1 MQGISLGGG
10 FTPFAKKNQIKVLRA
25 TSEGASVKHQIEIP
39 VHYDDILKGHAV
51 VGNFYL
57 RSGDVIV
64 VP

>member
-1 MQGISLGGG
+1 
-10 FTPFAKKNQIKVLRA
+10 
-25 TSEGASVKHQIEIP
+25 VKHQIEIP
-39 VHYDDILKGHAV
+39 VHYDDIVKGHAA